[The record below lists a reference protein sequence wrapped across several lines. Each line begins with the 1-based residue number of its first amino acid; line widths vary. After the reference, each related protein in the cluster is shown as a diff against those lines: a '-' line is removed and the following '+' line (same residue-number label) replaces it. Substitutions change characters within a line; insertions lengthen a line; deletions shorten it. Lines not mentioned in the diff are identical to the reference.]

1 MIRGVSKQIIEVKE
15 TDNLYYE
22 SAYLVVKP
30 EFANAERA
38 VLEREALKL
47 LRAMDAP
54 SGSRGGANGCPL
66 GCGCWHRQC
75 WAPALPLYFPWQFC
89 CNSGDL

>member
-54 SGSRGGANGCPL
+54 SGIKGRCKRLSPWLRL
-66 GCGCWHRQC
+66 L
-75 WAPALPLYFPWQFC
+75 APAVLGAGIATVFSVEIL
-89 CNSGDL
+89 L